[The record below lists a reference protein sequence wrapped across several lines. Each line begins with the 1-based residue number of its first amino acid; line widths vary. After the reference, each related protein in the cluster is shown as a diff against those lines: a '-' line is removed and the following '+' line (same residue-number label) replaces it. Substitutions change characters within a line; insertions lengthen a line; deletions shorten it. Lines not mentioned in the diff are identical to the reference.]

1 MSRNTNGRPGE
12 VAEEAKEVETGVIA
26 TLLLERS
33 RSLDVL
39 LRD

>member
-1 MSRNTNGRPGE
+1 
-12 VAEEAKEVETGVIA
+12 VAEEAKEVETGVSA